1 LSGGMVL
8 LSDLLCLIY
17 VQNCFMQFPFPAF
30 SSTSGVTMPSTYYL
44 DNSIKNK
51 ICHTTA
57 QTKDGY
63 PWINRDLK
71 KLIRK
76 GNRSY
81 KRKKKSGNEAMFY
94 ICYLHL
100 TQTSLQRANVSI
112 DQS

>member
-1 LSGGMVL
+1 LYSKAKWDNVI
-8 LSDLLCLIY
+8 SDVKVIY
-17 VQNCFMQFPFPAF
+17 NEKMNMKNISESVN
-30 SSTSGVTMPSTYYL
+30 STWTYFQTNL

-81 KRKKKSGNEAMFY
+81 KRKKKSGNEA
-94 ICYLHL
+94 
-100 TQTSLQRANVSI
+100 
-112 DQS
+112 